1 MPFLGGI
8 CRFVF
13 THDVKHKEMASWLH
27 NCLQERSDNV
37 KSLMALPNTGL
48 NRPPRSPTIIK
59 SIVLTDSEAHTHSG
73 ELCSSAQGPQ
83 QLQQAVRQVG
93 GGRFGS
99 TAEREQHPPGS
110 SGRQDGA
117 SNGSSESSELENREM
132 LKRPSQKK
140 GAPVL
145 RHVQSKCANK
155 YMSLGSLLWL
165 SQYAQVQLSVTV
177 AIQQLASFT

>member
-1 MPFLGGI
+1 M
-8 CRFVF
+8 
-13 THDVKHKEMASWLH
+13 HKEMTSWLH

-48 NRPPRSPTIIK
+48 SRPPRSPTISKPTI
-59 SIVLTDSEAHTHSG
+59 LTDSEAHMQSG
-73 ELCSSAQGPQ
+73 DLCSSAQGPQ
-83 QLQQAVRQVG
+83 QLQQAVRQV

-117 SNGSSESSELENREM
+117 SNGSSESSELENREV
-132 LKRPSQKK
+132 LKRPSQKR

-145 RHVQSKCANK
+145 RRVQSKCGK
-155 YMSLGSLLWL
+155 KCMSL
-165 SQYAQVQLSVTV
+165 
-177 AIQQLASFT
+177 

>member
-1 MPFLGGI
+1 M
-8 CRFVF
+8 
-13 THDVKHKEMASWLH
+13 TSWLH

-48 NRPPRSPTIIK
+48 SRPPRSPTISK
-59 SIVLTDSEAHTHSG
+59 SIILTDSEAHTHSG

-83 QLQQAVRQVG
+83 QLQQPVRQVG
-93 GGRFGS
+93 GRLGS

-117 SNGSSESSELENREM
+117 SIGSSESSELENREV

-145 RHVQSKCANK
+145 RRVQSKCAHK
-155 YMSLGSLLWL
+155 YTRL
-165 SQYAQVQLSVTV
+165 
-177 AIQQLASFT
+177 

>member
-1 MPFLGGI
+1 MAQACLCGI
-8 CRFVF
+8 LQICF
-13 THDVKHKEMASWLH
+13 TTRCGAQGHDI

-37 KSLMALPNTGL
+37 KSLMALPNTGVS
-48 NRPPRSPTIIK
+48 RPPRSPTISK
-59 SIVLTDSEAHTHSG
+59 PTTLTDSEVYPKHSG

-83 QLQQAVRQVG
+83 QLQQAVGQI

-117 SNGSSESSELENREM
+117 SNGSSESSELENREV
-132 LKRPSQKK
+132 LKRPSQKR

-145 RHVQSKCANK
+145 RRVQSKCGK
-155 YMSLGSLLWL
+155 KCMSL
-165 SQYAQVQLSVTV
+165 
-177 AIQQLASFT
+177 

>member
-1 MPFLGGI
+1 MCVTTRCGSQGLDI
-8 CRFVF
+8 
-13 THDVKHKEMASWLH
+13 TAH

-48 NRPPRSPTIIK
+48 SQPLRSPTISK
-59 SIVLTDSEAHTHSG
+59 STVLTDSEAHMHSG
-73 ELCSSAQGPQ
+73 EPRSSAQGPQ
-83 QLQQAVRQVG
+83 QLQQAMRQVG
-93 GGRFGS
+93 GRSDS

-117 SNGSSESSELENREM
+117 SNGSSESSELENREV

-145 RHVQSKCANK
+145 RNVQSKCANK
-155 YMSLGSLLWL
+155 CISL
-165 SQYAQVQLSVTV
+165 
-177 AIQQLASFT
+177 

>member
-1 MPFLGGI
+1 VCKCPFFAVY
-8 CRFVF
+8 CTSVSHR
-13 THDVKHKEMASWLH
+13 DVMHKEMTSWLH

-48 NRPPRSPTIIK
+48 SRPPRSPTISKPTI
-59 SIVLTDSEAHTHSG
+59 LTDSEAHMQSG
-73 ELCSSAQGPQ
+73 DLCSSAQGPQ
-83 QLQQAVRQVG
+83 QLQQAVRQV

-117 SNGSSESSELENREM
+117 SNGSSESSELENREV
-132 LKRPSQKK
+132 LKRPSQKR

-145 RHVQSKCANK
+145 RRVQSKCGK
-155 YMSLGSLLWL
+155 KCMSL
-165 SQYAQVQLSVTV
+165 
-177 AIQQLASFT
+177 